1 MYTGNRMSAYTLTL
15 FLHITSVLVLFLAFG
30 IEWAAISFLGK
41 TSTSEE
47 SAPWLRLAKLGPLI
61 NGPALLLAI
70 LSGGYLAS
78 LISAFKQGWVP
89 ASFIGI
95 AIVALLGGVINAPKM
110 RAIRLAIPKGGQAL
124 TVALK
129 TKALPVSV
137 RLRTFTTLAIVF
149 TMTAKLPFGQCMLA
163 LLGGLLLGLLFSIPV
178 FTRKLA

>member
-1 MYTGNRMSAYTLTL
+1 MTLYALIL
-15 FLHITSVLVLFLAFG
+15 FVHLTAVLTLFLAFG
-30 IEWAAISFLGK
+30 IEWAAISFLSK
-41 TSTSEE
+41 ATTSDE
-47 SAPWLRLAKLGPLI
+47 AAHWLRLAKLGPFI
-61 NGPALLLAI
+61 NGPALLLAM

-78 LISAFKQGWVP
+78 VISAFKQGWIP
-89 ASFIGI
+89 ASFVGI
-95 AIVALLGGVINAPKM
+95 AIVALLGGAINAPKM
-110 RAIRLAIPKGGQAL
+110 RAIRLAIPEGGNAL
-124 TVALK
+124 TAALQ